1 MERIPNPVT
10 GSLDDGSMPAGPLTP
25 LMVVCRYALALLTPS
40 YVAAAVVGAEQLP
53 WWWLFVAYI
62 VVLLPLTVGAHGSWW
77 RSEQWGAWQ
86 ASGLAAGGVLVVG
99 LIVSVATGERFV
111 MLLASTLVVGGV
123 LGVGASQ
130 LWRARGEGAL

>member
-10 GSLDDGSMPAGPLTP
+10 GSLDDGSMPDVAPTP
-25 LMVVCRYALALLTPS
+25 LMVLCRYALALLTPI

-62 VVLLPLTVGAHGSWW
+62 VVLLPLTAGAHGSWW
-77 RSEQWGAWQ
+77 RSQSWDAWHT
-86 ASGLAAGGVLVVG
+86 SGLAVGGVLVVG
-99 LIVSVATGERFV
+99 LVVTIATGEPLV
-111 MLLASTLVVGGV
+111 MVLASTLVVGAV

-130 LWRARGEGAL
+130 LWRARVEGAL